1 MSEALAD
8 TPRRP
13 PRWEFVTLLASF
25 MAINAAAIDIFIPAM
40 QEIGRS
46 LNVEDPNA
54 RQLIITSYLMG
65 FGIAQLFFGPL
76 ADAFGRR
83 VILIVG
89 LTIFLVATIA
99 SAFALDYGI
108 LLACRFVQGVGGAAT
123 RVIAFSVVRDSYSG
137 RQMAST
143 MSLVMMVF
151 MAMPIVA
158 PNIGQLFMI
167 FGSWRAIIWGTATF
181 GIVIMAWSMAR
192 LPETLRPEDR
202 RPLTIRQMLDA
213 VRIVVTTRISLTYT
227 IASSLMFGVLMGYI
241 NQAEQIFTERF
252 ALGATFTL
260 WFAATAILMAGVA
273 FVNSRLVQ
281 RLGMRRLSHGAL
293 LAFIG
298 LTSLHFVV
306 ALAVGEAQ
314 PFWLFYVLV
323 VPMFC
328 CFGFINTNFNALA
341 MEPLG
346 HVAGTAS
353 SIIGFC
359 QTMLGGLCGG
369 ILGYFYDGSLVPLL
383 AGFLILGSLALGLVL
398 YGERGRLFHVPP
410 EEI

>member
-1 MSEALAD
+1 MREPIAARHPS
-8 TPRRP
+8 
-13 PRWEFVTLLASF
+13 RWEFVGLLASF

-46 LNVEDPNA
+46 LDVADPNS
-54 RQLIITSYLMG
+54 RQLIVTSYLMG
-65 FGIAQLFFGPL
+65 FAAAQLFFGPL
-76 ADAFGRR
+76 ADRFGRR
-83 VILIVG
+83 PVLLAG
-89 LTIFLVATIA
+89 LTIFLAATVA
-99 SAFALDYGI
+99 SAFVFDYRI

-123 RVIAFSVVRDSYSG
+123 RVIAFSVVRDTYSG

-151 MAMPIVA
+151 MAMPILA
-158 PNIGQLFMI
+158 PNIGQIILL
-167 FGSWRAIIWGTATF
+167 FGSWRAIIWGTAAF
-181 GIVIMAWSMAR
+181 GLLIMIWAMMR
-192 LPETLRPEDR
+192 LPETLNPDDR
-202 RPLTIRQMLDA
+202 RPLTVRRILGA
-213 VRIVVTTRISLTYT
+213 IRIVVTTRSAFCYT
-227 IASSLMFGVLMGYI
+227 LASSLMFGVLMGYI

-252 ALGATFTL
+252 ALGRSFTL

-293 LAFIG
+293 LAFIAIAA
-298 LTSLHFVV
+298 LHFIVV
-306 ALAVGEAQ
+306 LAVGNAQ
-314 PFWLFYVLV
+314 PFWLFYILV

-359 QTMLGGLCGG
+359 QTMLGGVCGG
-369 ILGYFYDGSLVPLL
+369 ILGYFYDGTLGPLL
-383 AGFLILGSLALGLVL
+383 AGYLILGGLALGLVFVA
-398 YGERGRLFHVPP
+398 ERGRLFDVPP
-410 EEI
+410 HEDL